1 MEKEE
6 ISNSLADLIVA
17 FHHKGW
23 SAATGTNYSF
33 RLSVAEDTYWVS
45 QSGKDKSIFESDDFM
60 KVELSGDVCP
70 GFEHLKPSAENLLHA
85 VIYQNS
91 TAQVILHSHSVY
103 STLLSQY
110 AVDKSEHFLRIQG
123 YEVQK
128 AIAGVTSHDQEVMIP
143 VFENTQNMHSLKSS
157 IEDRWKFC
165 SKAVG
170 FLIGNHGLYTWGK
183 DLATAKRHLEA
194 YEFLLECLYKRML
207 LNK

>member
-33 RLSVAEDTYWVS
+33 RLSETEDTYWVS

-60 KVELSGDVCP
+60 KVDLSGDVCP

-103 STLLSQY
+103 ATLLSQY
-110 AVDKSEHFLRIQG
+110 VLDKSEYFLRIQG

-128 AIAGVTSHDQEVMIP
+128 AITGVTTHEQEVLIP
-143 VFENTQNMHSLKSS
+143 VFQNTQHIHSLKSS
-157 IEDRWKFC
+157 IEEKWEFC
-165 SKAVG
+165 AEAVG
-170 FLIGNHGLYTWGK
+170 FLIGNHGFYTWGK

-194 YEFLLECLYKRML
+194 YEFLLECIYKRIL

>member
-6 ISNSLADLIVA
+6 ISNSLANLIIA
-17 FHHKGW
+17 FHQKGW

-33 RLSVAEDTYWVS
+33 RLSETEDTYWVS
-45 QSGKDKSIFESDDFM
+45 QSGKDKSIFESNDFM
-60 KVELSGDVCP
+60 KVELSGDACP

-110 AVDKSEHFLRIQG
+110 ALDKSEYFLRIQG

-128 AIAGVTSHDQEVMIP
+128 AITGVTTHEQEVLIP
-143 VFENTQNMHSLKSS
+143 VFQNTQHILSLKSS
-157 IEDRWKFC
+157 IEEKWEFC
-165 SKAVG
+165 AEAVG
-170 FLIGNHGLYTWGK
+170 FLIGNHGFYTWGK